1 MRPVTKGA
9 APRVYAR
16 HEEAQPDLIAVIG
29 RFCSYCGR
37 FIPEGINVEHK
48 RPKEEYPLEKLAWS
62 NFLLACSNCN
72 SCKGHRELKLGDFV
86 WPDTDNT
93 MRAFRHLP
101 GGIVRKNPHLPKK
114 LRRKAS
120 RTIYLVG
127 LDRVPGSFRAPS
139 DRDFRWEDRRREWDK
154 ATLAKVQLAAH
165 DTPRQREFIV
175 VSAQN
180 GIFPIWWTVF
190 AGDVDMRRRLRF
202 AFKGTTANCFDL
214 DENLL
219 ERPGGQ
225 L

>member
-9 APRVYAR
+9 APKAYAR
-16 HEEAQPDLIAVIG
+16 HEEAQPDLITVIG

-48 RPKEEYPLEKLAWS
+48 RPKKKYPLEKLEWS

-72 SCKGHRELKLGDFV
+72 SCKGHGKIKIGNFI
-86 WPDTDNT
+86 WPDSDNT

-101 GGIVRKNPHLPKK
+101 GGIVRTNHHLPKK

-120 RTIYLVG
+120 RTICLVG
-127 LDRVPGSFRAPS
+127 LDLVPGGFRTPS

-154 ATLAKVQLAAH
+154 AVLAKDQLTAY
-165 DTPRQREFIV
+165 DTLQQRDFIV
-175 VSAQN
+175 AAAQN

-190 AGDVDMRRRLRF
+190 AGDVDMRRRLRV
-202 AFKGTTANCFDL
+202 AFRGTTANCFDQ
-214 DENLL
+214 DENLVA
-219 ERPGGQ
+219 RPGGQ